1 MDKDL
6 KNKTLDELE
15 GIVESFGQKKYL
27 AKYIFT
33 FIHTKNVKDIADI
46 STLSKA
52 FREELNKNGF
62 HISHLKTEKSLTD
75 PDGTVKYLFELHDGN
90 KIESVLLFDD
100 NRKTV
105 CVSTQAG
112 CAMDCAFCATAKLKL
127 RRNLTAAEIVD
138 QINVIDADKG
148 KINNIV
154 FMGMGEPLNN
164 YDAVLKAVRILNHPA
179 GKNIGIRHITISTCG
194 NADAILKLAKED
206 IAPRLAVSLNAVTDE
221 LRSKLMPVISKKYP
235 IKKLLDSIKD
245 YQAIVKQRITFEYV
259 LIKDMN
265 DSSNDAKKLCR
276 IIKDIKCNV
285 NLIEY
290 NEHAHCDFQS
300 SDRGIIKNF
309 AQILTDAGIE
319 TVIRYKKGRDIKA
332 ACGQLGAEQL

>member
-6 KNKTLDELE
+6 KNKTHGELE
-15 GIVESFGQKKYL
+15 GIVKGFGQKKYL

-33 FIHTKNVKDIADI
+33 FIHTKNTNEISKI

-52 FREELNKNGF
+52 FREKLVNSGF
-62 HISHLKTEKSLTD
+62 FISSLKVEKLLTD
-75 PDGTVKYLFELHDGN
+75 PDGTVKYLFALTDGN
-90 KIESVLLFDD
+90 KIESVGLFDGK
-100 NRKTV
+100 RKTV

-112 CAMDCAFCATAKLKL
+112 CAMNCAFCATAKLKL

-164 YDAVLKAVRILNHPA
+164 YDAVLKAVRILNDPA

-194 NADAILKLAKED
+194 NAKAIIKLANED
-206 IAPRLAVSLNAVTDE
+206 ITPRLAVSLNAVSDE
-221 LRSKLMPVISKKYP
+221 LRRKLMPVISKKYSLREL
-235 IKKLLDSIKD
+235 ITSVKD
-245 YQAIVKQRITFEYV
+245 YQAKTKQRVTFEYV
-259 LIKDMN
+259 LIKDLN
-265 DSSNDAKKLCR
+265 DSADNAKKLCKL
-276 IIKDIKCNV
+276 IKDIKCNV

-290 NEHAHCDFQS
+290 NEHPHCDFKS
-300 SDRGIIKNF
+300 ADRSTIKSFASILSDV
-309 AQILTDAGIE
+309 GIE
-319 TVIRYKKGRDIKA
+319 TVIRYKRGRTIKA
-332 ACGQLGAEQL
+332 ACGQLGAEQI